1 MERREMRRAARGER
15 RGWVGGVVLIL
26 IGALALFSRF
36 IPDSFAINYGILL
49 LGGMALAF
57 FIAGV
62 LTREAGWFFPAGI
75 IGGVAAGVWATSSA
89 FMARFNVNDGA
100 GFMLFFAAGW
110 ATIPITTLLFSR
122 ERHWWPF
129 ILAALFAIIGLGVQ
143 FGGVFADL
151 TNLLGYLWPLALI
164 IGGALLI
171 FRRRRDDWDEA
182 KPPVEKK
189 A

>member
-1 MERREMRRAARGER
+1 MEPKER
-15 RGWVGGVVLIL
+15 RGWVGGIVLIL
-26 IGALALFSRF
+26 IGVLALFSRF
-36 IPDSFAINYGILL
+36 IPDSFSFNFAVLL

-57 FIAGV
+57 FVAGV

-75 IGGVAAGVWATSSA
+75 IGGVAAGVWATSSSL
-89 FMARFNVNDGA
+89 MADLGLDSGA

-129 ILAALFAIIGLGVQ
+129 ILAALFGVIGLGVQ
-143 FGGVFADL
+143 FDGVFMDI

-171 FRRRRDDWDEA
+171 FRRRRDDWQEEEPAA
-182 KPPVEKK
+182 KEKQ

>member
-1 MERREMRRAARGER
+1 VEHKER
-15 RGWVGGVVLIL
+15 RGWVGGIVLIL
-26 IGALALFSRF
+26 IGVLALASRF
-36 IPDSFAINYGILL
+36 IPDSFALDFSVLL

-57 FIAGV
+57 FVAGV

-75 IGGVAAGVWATSSA
+75 IGGVAGGIWATNSPLI
-89 FMARFNVNDGA
+89 ARLGLDDGA
-100 GFMLFFAAGW
+100 SFMLLFALGW

-129 ILAALFAIIGLGVQ
+129 ILAAVFGIIGLGIAY
-143 FGGVFADL
+143 GGVFMDM

-171 FRRRRDDWDEA
+171 FRRRRDKWDGEA
-182 KPPVEKK
+182 QSTTDESPPIEKH